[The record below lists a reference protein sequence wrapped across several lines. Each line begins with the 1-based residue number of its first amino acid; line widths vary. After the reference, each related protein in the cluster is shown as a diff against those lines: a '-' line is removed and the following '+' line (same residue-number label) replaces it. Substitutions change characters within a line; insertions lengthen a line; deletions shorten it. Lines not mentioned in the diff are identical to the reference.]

1 MSRIGE
7 KKQNSKRFLFVVV
20 LHVSET
26 VQFFEMLHTPS
37 APAGFSQQ
45 VAGFEDWPRPLI
57 HINKG
62 LTAASP
68 NISQKKNYRYLY
80 NKLNQQTLSE

>member
-1 MSRIGE
+1 MRRSGE

-68 NISQKKNYRYLY
+68 NISQKK
-80 NKLNQQTLSE
+80 KI